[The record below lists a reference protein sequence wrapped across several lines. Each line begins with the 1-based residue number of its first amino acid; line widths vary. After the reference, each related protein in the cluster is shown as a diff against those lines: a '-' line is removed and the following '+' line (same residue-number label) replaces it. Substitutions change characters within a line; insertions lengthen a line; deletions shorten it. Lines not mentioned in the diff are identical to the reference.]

1 MSNNKVVSLK
11 AGTTPEGQPVE
22 RVVQLL
28 ENALKRAKSGELR
41 SIAIAGV
48 CGNHDATTAYE
59 HEDHIF
65 ALLGALN
72 YLQARIQVALVDAD

>member
-1 MSNNKVVSLK
+1 MINNVKSID
-11 AGTTPEGQPVE
+11 GRTIQGQPVE

-28 ENALKRAKSGELR
+28 EHALNRAKSGELR

-48 CGNHDATTAYE
+48 CANFDATTAYE

-65 ALLGALN
+65 ALLGAVS
-72 YLQARIQVALVDAD
+72 YLQGRIQAALVESD